1 MRFFFW
7 KGKPMI
13 HCKECAFYQ
22 AHKTAEGAL
31 QYGYC
36 FLKPPVVVMMMQ
48 EVPRPVLQPMS
59 KQPMKSPDFQLAPAA
74 VRPQV
79 REQEY
84 CSEGKPIQT
93 H

>member
-7 KGKPMI
+7 KGKPMVR
-13 HCKECAFYQ
+13 CKDCAFYQ
-22 AHKTAEGAL
+22 AHKSAEGPL
-31 QYGYC
+31 PYGFC

-48 EVPRPVLQPMS
+48 EVPRPVLQQMS
-59 KQPMKSPDFQLAPAA
+59 KRPQQESNFQLMPAA

-79 REQEY
+79 RDGEY
-84 CSEGKPIQT
+84 CSEGKPTQT